1 MSLRIVSIAAAG
13 LLGLLALLG
22 WLARSP
28 AAGVEVAEA
37 RGRLLT
43 VRVATNGVIE
53 PIEKAEVRARLDGR
67 VVEIPRAGAR
77 VRAGE
82 LLLKLDAGPTAA
94 ELASAESE
102 RLRALDSLR
111 EAKDKRRRS
120 QRRADHDRRLFG
132 DQAITQ
138 ERLDETLADHA
149 EAEARVRFLE
159 SEVPLRIASLDLRIA
174 ELRAQRDGAEVR
186 ADFDGTVYKTAAR
199 SGERVRSG
207 DAVVWFADLERPR
220 VRANVD
226 QVDLGRVRVGQT
238 IQITS
243 NAYPGRSWSAEIEE
257 LIPNVVKKQSRF
269 VAEALAPV
277 RAPATGLLPGMG
289 VDVEI
294 AVDSVPDA
302 LQIPSEALFSD
313 EAGAF
318 VYRLDDDRVHVTRV
332 ALGRSTVDSVEVLEG
347 LSERDRVVLG
357 PVTLRDGE
365 RVTWVE
371 SARRPPLVGAR
382 QGARDG
388 G

>member
-13 LLGLLALLG
+13 LFGLLALLG

-149 EAEARVRFLE
+149 EAAARVRFLE

-207 DAVVWFADLERPR
+207 DAVVWFADLTRPR

-357 PVTLRDGE
+357 PVTLRDGA

-371 SARRPPLVGAR
+371 SARRPPQV
-382 QGARDG
+382 GARDG